1 MDGMPNFNEAKA
13 CLRNTISRD
22 DFYAHM
28 VSHKYIYAP
37 ARTLWP
43 AASVNARLPMV
54 TITDANGQPVVNDKG
69 KPLTMAPAGWSS

>member
-1 MDGMPNFNEAKA
+1 MDGMPNFDEAKA
-13 CLRNTISRD
+13 CLRKTISRD

-43 AASVNARLPMV
+43 AASVNARLPIGDDYRCQRA
-54 TITDANGQPVVNDKG
+54 TSPQR
-69 KPLTMAPAGWSS
+69 